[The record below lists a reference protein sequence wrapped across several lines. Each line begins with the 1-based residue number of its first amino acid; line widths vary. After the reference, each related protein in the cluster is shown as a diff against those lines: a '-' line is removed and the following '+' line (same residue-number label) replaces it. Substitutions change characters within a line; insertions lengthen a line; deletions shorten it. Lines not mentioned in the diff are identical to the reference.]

1 MLLQLAVPPPPRVA
15 ELLLG
20 WHLSPRPASLPSRSG
35 GTLPPRCWQSRT
47 LQGDI
52 WARSV
57 QRSASRTAWECPCS
71 KVRVPGAALPRAQGA
86 HSCPRSPPAPLSSQ
100 QLGWHLGK
108 GRGGPAASRAARGEV
123 LAEGGDVAA
132 VQAERWLARAG
143 SWHGA
148 RAALGLN
155 LCKAAAAKRSTH
167 SEQLRA
173 CCRSFLAGLE
183 PRNK

>member
-1 MLLQLAVPPPPRVA
+1 MLLQLAVPPPPSAA

-71 KVRVPGAALPRAQGA
+71 KVRVPGVALPRARGA
-86 HSCPRSPPAPLSSQ
+86 HSCPHSPLAPRASSW
-100 QLGWHLGK
+100 GWHLGK
-108 GRGGPAASRAARGEV
+108 GRGGSAPSRAARGEV
-123 LAEGGDVAA
+123 LAEGGTWPQCRRSGGLPV
-132 VQAERWLARAG
+132 LGAG
-143 SWHGA
+143 TEPELLW
-148 RAALGLN
+148 GLN
-155 LCKAAAAKRSTH
+155 LCKAVSAKRSTH
-167 SEQLRA
+167 SKQLRA
-173 CCRSFLAGLE
+173 CCRSFLAALE
-183 PRNK
+183 PCNK